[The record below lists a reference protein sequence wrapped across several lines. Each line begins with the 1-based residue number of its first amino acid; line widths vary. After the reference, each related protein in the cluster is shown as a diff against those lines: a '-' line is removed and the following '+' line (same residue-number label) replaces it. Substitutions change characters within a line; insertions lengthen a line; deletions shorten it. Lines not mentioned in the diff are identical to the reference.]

1 LELLRNEVLWISMVA
16 WLVAQLVK
24 VFSVLIKERRL
35 KLRLLVASGGMPS
48 SHSATVSALAT
59 AVGLLNGLN
68 SVIFGIAAILAIVV
82 MYDAAGI
89 RQAVSRQSIVLDR
102 IVNELKVGRPRGEV
116 ERDLKELVGHTPY
129 QVFVGAFIG
138 ILVAWLWLV
147 VV

>member
-1 LELLRNEVLWISMVA
+1 MELLRNEVLWISMVA

>member
-1 LELLRNEVLWISMVA
+1 MELFRNEVFWISLVA
-16 WLVAQLVK
+16 WLIAQVVK
-24 VFSVLIKERRL
+24 VFSVLVQERRL

-59 AVGLLNGLN
+59 SVGLLDGLN
-68 SVIFGIAAILAIVV
+68 STIFGVAAILAIVV

-89 RQAVSRQSIVLDR
+89 RQAVSRQSIILDR

-129 QVFVGAFIG
+129 QVAVGSLIG
-138 ILVAWLWLV
+138 VLVAWIWLV

>member
-35 KLRLLVASGGMPS
+35 KLHLLVASGGMPS

>member
-1 LELLRNEVLWISMVA
+1 MVA

-35 KLRLLVASGGMPS
+35 KLHLLVASGGMPS